1 MLAMQEQH
9 FYIGYN
15 QIISKQCFGFW
26 FFGLFV
32 FFVFLFFLGGGGM
45 KIGGLDIQL
54 FLPKTL
60 FDMRFSE
67 QFSGFHIIYTLIHLI
82 SNVKHC
88 LQPKKISKLIVNL

>member
-1 MLAMQEQH
+1 MQEQH

-26 FFGLFV
+26 FFGFLV
-32 FFVFLFFLGGGGM
+32 FFRGGGGM

>member
-15 QIISKQCFGFW
+15 QIISKQCFGFL
-26 FFGLFV
+26 FFGLFG
-32 FFVFLFFLGGGGM
+32 FFCFLFFFRGGGM
-45 KIGGLDIQL
+45 KIGVLDIQL

-60 FDMRFSE
+60 FDMRLSE

>member
-1 MLAMQEQH
+1 MQEQH

-26 FFGLFV
+26 FFGLFG
-32 FFVFLFFLGGGGM
+32 FFVFLFFL
-45 KIGGLDIQL
+45 GGLDIQL

>member
-1 MLAMQEQH
+1 
-9 FYIGYN
+9 
-15 QIISKQCFGFW
+15 
-26 FFGLFV
+26 
-32 FFVFLFFLGGGGM
+32 M
-45 KIGGLDIQL
+45 KIGVLDIQL

>member
-1 MLAMQEQH
+1 
-9 FYIGYN
+9 
-15 QIISKQCFGFW
+15 
-26 FFGLFV
+26 
-32 FFVFLFFLGGGGM
+32 M

-88 LQPKKISKLIVNL
+88 LQPKKNSKLIVNL